1 MTNAAPQH
9 WAVVSG
15 AAGSLGRAIAHH
27 LAGAAWHVLA
37 IDRSDVPSDGAL
49 VGRVA
54 DALDRASVKHA
65 LDETIPAGEPIRL
78 LVNAVGLIW
87 NEPLLSVQGRG
98 LQPHRVDSWREV
110 IDANLTAPFVVAST
124 VAARMVRAGGG
135 AIVNFSSVSAR
146 GNAGQPAYSAAK
158 AGIEGLTR
166 AMASEL
172 GPLGVRVN
180 AVAPGFIDV
189 PSTRA
194 AVSADRLL
202 SITDRTPVRRLGAI
216 EDVLAAIDYLAAQPF
231 VNGTVL
237 AVDGGFAFSR

>member
-1 MTNAAPQH
+1 MTDAAPARR

-15 AAGSLGRAIAHH
+15 AAGSLGRTVAAH
-27 LAGAAWHVLA
+27 LAGSGWHVLG
-37 IDRSDVPSDGAL
+37 IDRVEVVSDATL

-54 DALDRASVKHA
+54 DALDGAAVKQA
-65 LDETIPAGEPIRL
+65 LDEVIPPREPIPL

-87 NEPLLSVQGRG
+87 NEPVLSLQGRAF
-98 LQPHRVDSWREV
+98 QPHRLESWRDV
-110 IDANLTAPFVVAST
+110 IDANLTAPFVIAST

-135 AIVNFSSVSAR
+135 SIVNFSSVSAG
-146 GNAGQPAYSAAK
+146 GNGGQAAYSAAK

-166 AMASEL
+166 AMANEL

-180 AVAPGFIDV
+180 AIAPGFIDV

-194 AVSADRLL
+194 ALSAERLS
-202 SITDRTPVRRLGAI
+202 SIADRTPVRRLGAVA
-216 EDVLAAIDYLAAQPF
+216 DVLAAVDYLAAQPF

-237 AVDGGFAFSR
+237 AVDGGFRL